1 MSGTWGVSPL
11 AGTAARRRRTLAHLS
26 PIFDLHLNRSRNPS
40 EVAWSAYDFI
50 ALIQLTVDTVALS
63 SGLDGNLGAPRPAV
77 LAEMTRAAAAMAAGR
92 PAHEHAH
99 IAAHVLDHL
108 LRHDEPTPYFP
119 VDYADPEEGWRTV
132 TQQVRVLY
140 ETLAADGATLH
151 VNVDNTAVALLLI
164 ATNRSLEDEHE
175 AVIAVMQAQADSGRL
190 DAAIDSAEDALTLS
204 RAYAANVRRMIAEAE
219 RDVSRVDYVR
229 TLRPELTAAAAHLDR
244 RIHMDGTLLRHLE
257 NLRAD
262 ASEEQDPVA
271 VRQLTRV
278 ASRLGD
284 AVETLAGLQA
294 DVVSATP
301 RWRDAQAAQAFTAV
315 PATEINPTADVLAAL
330 LRGRDLPRGHDLS
343 PAVTQAVLNFTRLT
357 DRLTAPAR
365 QSPDPDGRPADTEPL
380 EDTDGLYE
388 QFPEQFHDVADALR
402 IRGIPPGGKVRLDD
416 LLGEADELF
425 AHEDLR
431 VVATLTVLAGTRE
444 TARRRLRLLL
454 CLDAMMLWQPDGI
467 PRDDSP
473 WWAVDDGSRA
483 VLPDLD
489 IPDLLVHRKGTDD
502 DRP

>member
-1 MSGTWGVSPL
+1 VSGTWGVSPL

-77 LAEMTRAAAAMAAGR
+77 LAEMTRAAAAMATSR

-108 LRHDEPTPYFP
+108 LRHDQPTPYFP

-204 RAYAANVRRMIAEAE
+204 RAYAANVRRMM
-219 RDVSRVDYVR
+219 
-229 TLRPELTAAAAHLDR
+229 PKP
-244 RIHMDGTLLRHLE
+244 
-257 NLRAD
+257 N
-262 ASEEQDPVA
+262 
-271 VRQLTRV
+271 
-278 ASRLGD
+278 
-284 AVETLAGLQA
+284 
-294 DVVSATP
+294 AT
-301 RWRDAQAAQAFTAV
+301 
-315 PATEINPTADVLAAL
+315 
-330 LRGRDLPRGHDLS
+330 S
-343 PAVTQAVLNFTRLT
+343 PGSTTC
-357 DRLTAPAR
+357 AR
-365 QSPDPDGRPADTEPL
+365 CGPN
-380 EDTDGLYE
+380 
-388 QFPEQFHDVADALR
+388 
-402 IRGIPPGGKVRLDD
+402 
-416 LLGEADELF
+416 
-425 AHEDLR
+425 
-431 VVATLTVLAGTRE
+431 
-444 TARRRLRLLL
+444 
-454 CLDAMMLWQPDGI
+454 
-467 PRDDSP
+467 
-473 WWAVDDGSRA
+473 
-483 VLPDLD
+483 
-489 IPDLLVHRKGTDD
+489 
-502 DRP
+502 

>member
-1 MSGTWGVSPL
+1 V
-11 AGTAARRRRTLAHLS
+11 
-26 PIFDLHLNRSRNPS
+26 
-40 EVAWSAYDFI
+40 
-50 ALIQLTVDTVALS
+50 
-63 SGLDGNLGAPRPAV
+63 
-77 LAEMTRAAAAMAAGR
+77 
-92 PAHEHAH
+92 
-99 IAAHVLDHL
+99 
-108 LRHDEPTPYFP
+108 
-119 VDYADPEEGWRTV
+119 
-132 TQQVRVLY
+132 
-140 ETLAADGATLH
+140 
-151 VNVDNTAVALLLI
+151 
-164 ATNRSLEDEHE
+164 
-175 AVIAVMQAQADSGRL
+175 
-190 DAAIDSAEDALTLS
+190 
-204 RAYAANVRRMIAEAE
+204 
-219 RDVSRVDYVR
+219 
-229 TLRPELTAAAAHLDR
+229 
-244 RIHMDGTLLRHLE
+244 DGTLLRHLE

-315 PATEINPTADVLAAL
+315 PATEINPTADVLSAL
-330 LRGRDLPRGHDLS
+330 LCGRDLLRGHDLS
-343 PAVTQAVLNFTRLT
+343 PAATQAVLNFTGLT

-380 EDTDGLYE
+380 EDTDGVYE

-402 IRGIPPGGKVRLDD
+402 IRRIPPGGRVRLGD
-416 LLGEADELF
+416 LLGDADELF
-425 AHEDLR
+425 AHEDLP
-431 VVATLTVLAGTRE
+431 VVENLTVLAGTRE

-454 CLDAMMLWQPDGI
+454 CLDAMMLWQPGGI
-467 PRDDSP
+467 PGYDSP

-489 IPDLLVHRKGTDD
+489 IPDLLVHREGTDD